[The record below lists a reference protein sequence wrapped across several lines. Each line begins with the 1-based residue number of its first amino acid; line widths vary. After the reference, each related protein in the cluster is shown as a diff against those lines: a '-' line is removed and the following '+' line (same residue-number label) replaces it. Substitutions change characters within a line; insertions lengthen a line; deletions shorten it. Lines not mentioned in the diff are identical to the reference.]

1 MLKIPPAA
9 QVIKNVPATVLKSPA
24 KSMRQMALLPTSA
37 SAYASPHRAFVI
49 IDVIHDV
56 SAASHIN
63 VSVSDWL
70 IVVDVSAAPP
80 DVYPVPD
87 TSFALYGATPY
98 AVSVLNAGVIELVNR
113 ASLCV
118 SRSRSRAS

>member
-24 KSMRQMALLPTSA
+24 KSMRQMALLPASA

-49 IDVIHDV
+49 VDVVHDV

-63 VSVSDWL
+63 VSVGDWL
-70 IVVDVSAAPP
+70 IVVDVSAATP
-80 DVYPVPD
+80 DVYPVTV
-87 TSFALYGATPY
+87 TSFSVYGVTPFL
-98 AVSVLNAGVIELVNR
+98 VSV
-113 ASLCV
+113 
-118 SRSRSRAS
+118 